1 LQREL
6 VEPAVRGTLNVLRS
20 CVKAGTVKRVILTS
34 SAAAVS
40 SRPLQGDGHV
50 LDESSW
56 ADVEWL
62 ASDKPGP
69 WVMHRTHT
77 HGSRSIAKRK

>member
-1 LQREL
+1 
-6 VEPAVRGTLNVLRS
+6 
-20 CVKAGTVKRVILTS
+20 VKRVILTS

-69 WVMHRTHT
+69 WVMHCTHT